1 MNTQDIIS
9 NEQVSSLERIAAIV
23 AKSGMGGFKT
33 PEQAT
38 VAMLLALAEG
48 IPLGR
53 IIHEYHVINGRL
65 SLRSE
70 CMLARFQR
78 AGGIIK
84 YIEHSDVCVSVTASH
99 PKGGALTVTWTLERA
114 RKAGLTSNPTW
125 QKHPAAM
132 LTARAIAE
140 AVRAVY
146 PACLSGI
153 ITEDEAVEITPSF
166 TPAPT
171 CEPIPEFVPRHG
183 TGGHA
188 AGGSGTGANGTH
200 QLPDELEPAAHP
212 ERTPREYVLVNGDR
226 YATPLVATPSRR
238 LRKSHNGSKSPGPL
252 LAPESSQS
260 DHAPS
265 LPDPANP
272 HEAPASPVCG
282 GPFFVVPAQPP
293 AAAPQN
299 VQNPPEQQAHAE
311 PEAKRP
317 SSLAESLWHPLDDA
331 LASLNQ
337 TKLSAFLLKQG
348 FVAPG
353 QTYKWVGPNATSRI
367 LKQLPSFLKAAGF
380 EEELVH

>member
-171 CEPIPEFVPRHG
+171 REPIADVVARHG
-183 TGGHA
+183 N
-188 AGGSGTGANGTH
+188 GAH
-200 QLPDELEPAAHP
+200 QLPNELEPVTDEPATVPEPHEYNIDRINDTATTGGLSTRRTRKSKPSPTLDSSEALASEITKRMAELNVPEPVIPAHVAKQPQHKDDDTNDYAEAP
-212 ERTPREYVLVNGDR
+212 EAPEPKPPVPYTPRYANSKSPIADGPLSEILAPFNEQDVNAFMISRGLLHKGQTHRDAQPYVVDR
-226 YATPLVATPSRR
+226 IRNQWESFVTKGNFRPATPS
-238 LRKSHNGSKSPGPL
+238 
-252 LAPESSQS
+252 
-260 DHAPS
+260 
-265 LPDPANP
+265 
-272 HEAPASPVCG
+272 
-282 GPFFVVPAQPP
+282 
-293 AAAPQN
+293 
-299 VQNPPEQQAHAE
+299 
-311 PEAKRP
+311 
-317 SSLAESLWHPLDDA
+317 
-331 LASLNQ
+331 
-337 TKLSAFLLKQG
+337 SAM
-348 FVAPG
+348 A
-353 QTYKWVGPNATSRI
+353 
-367 LKQLPSFLKAAGF
+367 
-380 EEELVH
+380 